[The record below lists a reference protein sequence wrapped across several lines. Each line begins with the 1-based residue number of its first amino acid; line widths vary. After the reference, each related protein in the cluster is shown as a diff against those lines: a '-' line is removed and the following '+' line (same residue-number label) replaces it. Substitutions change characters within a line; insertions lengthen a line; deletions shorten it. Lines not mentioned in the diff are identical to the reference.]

1 LNVNNLLLL
10 LLFFFIYLF
19 IIYLFLFYFSEFDM
33 MLLLFYSP
41 LYHQQETYDEL
52 AFGHDATQ
60 LGLRKK
66 VKEPNTW

>member
-1 LNVNNLLLL
+1 MLIIYYCYYYYFY
-10 LLFFFIYLF
+10 FFVFYLF
-19 IIYLFLFYFSEFDM
+19 IFSNFDM
-33 MLLLFYSP
+33 MLLLFYSNA

-60 LGLRKK
+60 VGLRKK